1 MWQKKEEDKGEGG
14 GKRET
19 MAQGEEGNAKKELEL
34 RDENKKILNFIGL
47 VFVGFCL

>member
-1 MWQKKEEDKGEGG
+1 MPVTYMTKCVAEERRRQGGRG

-34 RDENKKILNFIGL
+34 RDENKKF
-47 VFVGFCL
+47 